1 MPDPQIPCMCAALRR
16 AARAVTRLY
25 DDALK
30 PAGLHATQFTTLLTL
45 DRAGPLPQRDLAGFL
60 LADQT
65 TLSRTL
71 TPLESAGWIHAE
83 PGKDKRER
91 LWSLTPQG
99 RRQLAKATPH
109 WQRAQNTL
117 KSQLRPA
124 HNWPEL
130 LHTITTL
137 GTAAA

>member
-1 MPDPQIPCMCAALRR
+1 MCAALRR

-30 PAGLHATQFTTLLTL
+30 PAGLHTTQFTTLLTL
-45 DRAGPLPQRDLAGFL
+45 DRAGPLPQRDLADFL

-71 TPLESAGWIHAE
+71 TPLETAGWIHAT
-83 PGKDKRER
+83 PGQDKRER
-91 LWSLTPQG
+91 LWSLTPKG

-109 WQRAQNTL
+109 WNHAQSALKNTL
-117 KSQLRPA
+117 KSH
-124 HNWPEL
+124 HNTTHAWPDL
-130 LHTITTL
+130 LTTITTL